1 MNSSSLSAE
10 DLRTCAF
17 VSLICPMRSW
27 RQGLRKLR
35 PARLLL
41 WSNQLTGECDL
52 RLGSPFSGA
61 FCLAFRPSEIP
72 AFLTPVTRPGTL
84 QIGGLASLA
93 TGQREPSGHQSPGLD
108 VIQDSDFPWEITV
121 RFFAVQ
127 KFLPS
132 PLVRRAAKQSV
143 FFSPQNSYLVS
154 PTNKMSRRNTPGTVP
169 FALDIS
175 TEAKSRFMALH
186 EAFGFKSKTAT
197 FEAVVF
203 AMSLKDKIDP
213 QILQRIDAKLDRV
226 LESLEE
232 TL

>member
-1 MNSSSLSAE
+1 MNSPSLSAE

-108 VIQDSDFPWEITV
+108 VIQDSDFPWEIAG
-121 RFFAVQ
+121 RFFEPQ
-127 KFLPS
+127 KI
-132 PLVRRAAKQSV
+132 
-143 FFSPQNSYLVS
+143 
-154 PTNKMSRRNTPGTVP
+154 
-169 FALDIS
+169 FALRAS
-175 TEAKSRFMALH
+175 GALR
-186 EAFGFKSKTAT
+186 ANSFSFQLQAT
-197 FEAVVF
+197 SA
-203 AMSLKDKIDP
+203 A
-213 QILQRIDAKLDRV
+213 
-226 LESLEE
+226 
-232 TL
+232 

>member
-121 RFFAVQ
+121 RFFA
-127 KFLPS
+127 
-132 PLVRRAAKQSV
+132 AAKSFA
-143 FFSPQNSYLVS
+143 FFCLLRSSGVLRSNPISSHPQA
-154 PTNKMSRRNTPGTVP
+154 PT
-169 FALDIS
+169 
-175 TEAKSRFMALH
+175 
-186 EAFGFKSKTAT
+186 
-197 FEAVVF
+197 
-203 AMSLKDKIDP
+203 
-213 QILQRIDAKLDRV
+213 
-226 LESLEE
+226 
-232 TL
+232 

>member
-72 AFLTPVTRPGTL
+72 AFLTPVTRPGSL
-84 QIGGLASLA
+84 QIGSLASLA
-93 TGQREPSGHQSPGLD
+93 TGQREPSGHQSPGSD
-108 VIQDSDFPWEITV
+108 VIQDSDFPWEIAE
-121 RFFAVQ
+121 RFFDSQ
-127 KFLPS
+127 KISAL
-132 PLVRRAAKQSV
+132 RASGALRVNS
-143 FFSPQNSYLVS
+143 FSFQQR
-154 PTNKMSRRNTPGTVP
+154 PTS
-169 FALDIS
+169 A
-175 TEAKSRFMALH
+175 A
-186 EAFGFKSKTAT
+186 
-197 FEAVVF
+197 
-203 AMSLKDKIDP
+203 
-213 QILQRIDAKLDRV
+213 
-226 LESLEE
+226 
-232 TL
+232 

>member
-41 WSNQLTGECDL
+41 WSNQLTGEGDL

-72 AFLTPVTRPGTL
+72 AFLTPVTRPGSL

-93 TGQREPSGHQSPGLD
+93 TGQREPSGHQSPGSD

-121 RFFAVQ
+121 RIFAVQ
-127 KFLPS
+127 KILPS

-197 FEAVVF
+197 FEAVLF